1 MKSETFLV
9 IFNHCVFISGHMK
22 YRVSS
27 NRLFKSFPGWPIREG
42 STLTR
47 AKCACHFYSTGGT
60 DALGH
65 TSTINFVSLLCRTKR
80 ALNHF
85 SICSHF
91 PAINEHHQR
100 GHRVVRWC
108 YFYIFY
114 RFLRVAQLTKRIK
127 GVKNHSKVLKL
138 LDFETFWC
146 ILGAL
151 WCL

>member
-1 MKSETFLV
+1 MLNVRV
-9 IFNHCVFISGHMK
+9 ISTRLESIS
-22 YRVSS
+22 R
-27 NRLFKSFPGWPIREG
+27 R
-42 STLTR
+42 
-47 AKCACHFYSTGGT
+47 T

-65 TSTINFVSLLCRTKR
+65 TSTINFVPLLCRTKR

-127 GVKNHSKVLKL
+127 GVKNSSKSLKIVGFWDFLVYFRRTLVLINSMVHCKKWTKKKTNCPPFSL
-138 LDFETFWC
+138 FRTLF
-146 ILGAL
+146 GH
-151 WCL
+151 